1 MKKKL
6 NKTNLFV
13 LIIYVLSALV
23 IIFDLLAITI
33 TTFMGKTS
41 GWSWFGFI
49 SFMAAFVLLDLSSR
63 YLDSI
68 KKEK

>member
-13 LIIYVLSALV
+13 LIIFVLSALV
-23 IIFDLLAITI
+23 IIFDLLAILV

-41 GWSWFGFI
+41 GWTWFGFI
-49 SFMAAFVLLDLSSR
+49 SFMVAFILLDLSSR

>member
-6 NKTNLFV
+6 NKTNLFM
-13 LIIYVLSALV
+13 LIIFSLSSLIV
-23 IIFDLLAITI
+23 ISDLLTITI
-33 TTFMGKTS
+33 TTFIGKTS
-41 GWSWFGFI
+41 GWTWFGFI

>member
-68 KKEK
+68 RKEK

>member
-6 NKTNLFV
+6 NKANLFM
-13 LIIYVLSALV
+13 LIIFSLSSLIV
-23 IIFDLLAITI
+23 ISDLLTITI

-41 GWSWFGFI
+41 GWTWFGFI

>member
-6 NKTNLFV
+6 NKANLFM
-13 LIIYVLSALV
+13 LIIFVLSALV
-23 IIFDLLAITI
+23 IIFDLLAITV

-41 GWSWFGFI
+41 GWTWFGFI
-49 SFMAAFVLLDLSSR
+49 SFMAAFILLDLSSR

>member
-6 NKTNLFV
+6 NNANLFM
-13 LIIYVLSALV
+13 LIIFSLSSLIV
-23 IIFDLLAITI
+23 ISDLLTITI

-41 GWSWFGFI
+41 GWTWFGFI

>member
-13 LIIYVLSALV
+13 LIIFVLSALV

>member
-6 NKTNLFV
+6 NKANLFM
-13 LIIYVLSALV
+13 LIIFSLSAL
-23 IIFDLLAITI
+23 IIISDLLTITV

-41 GWSWFGFI
+41 GWTWFGFI

-63 YLDSI
+63 YLDGI

>member
-23 IIFDLLAITI
+23 IIFDLLTI
-33 TTFMGKTS
+33 SVTTFMGKTS
-41 GWSWFGFI
+41 GWTWFGFI
-49 SFMAAFVLLDLSSR
+49 SFMTAFILLDLSSR